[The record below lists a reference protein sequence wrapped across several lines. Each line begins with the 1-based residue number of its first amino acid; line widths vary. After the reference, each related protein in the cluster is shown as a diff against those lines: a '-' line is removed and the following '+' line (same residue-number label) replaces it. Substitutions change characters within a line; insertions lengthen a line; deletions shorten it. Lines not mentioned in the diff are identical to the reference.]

1 MSADEN
7 PSTSP
12 ILRPPSEPTWSAATK
27 LGLIGAVI
35 GLGCVLPFIVYDH
48 AAANS
53 VKAPYVQARNILLHY
68 QAEKGVW
75 PKDFDLSS
83 PGEQLAGFK
92 LIALT
97 EALAGCEIPGK
108 WTFVAKSPEG
118 WPAIVFTPDKPGL
131 SYERTLGVVD
141 GWVDDGEPSTG
152 DLRVSADSASL
163 RLSAE

>member
-12 ILRPPSEPTWSAATK
+12 ILRPPSEPTWFAATK
-27 LGLIGAVI
+27 LGLIGAGI
-35 GLGCVLPFIVYDH
+35 GLACALPFIVSDH
-48 AAANS
+48 LKANS

-68 QAEKGVW
+68 QAEKAAW

-83 PGEQLAGFK
+83 PGEQFAGFK
-92 LIALT
+92 LTALS
-97 EALAGCEIPGK
+97 EALAACQIPGK

-118 WPAIVFTPDKPGL
+118 WPAVVFTPDEPGL
-131 SYERTLGVVD
+131 SFERTLVVVD
-141 GWVDDGEPSTG
+141 GWVDDGEPSAG
-152 DLRVSADSASL
+152 DMRVSAGSASL